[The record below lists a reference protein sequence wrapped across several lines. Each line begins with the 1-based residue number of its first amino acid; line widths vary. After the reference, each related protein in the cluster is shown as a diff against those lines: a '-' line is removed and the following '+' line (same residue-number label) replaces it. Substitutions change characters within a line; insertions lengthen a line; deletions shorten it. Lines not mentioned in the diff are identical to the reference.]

1 MSKARLVFVISLAAA
16 SVVLVAFGMAYP
28 RAYLSLYTSVVPRVV
43 IQHSSTALTLIFT
56 FLIVMATVNLVRIR
70 LRRAKK

>member
-1 MSKARLVFVISLAAA
+1 MSRAKLRFVISVVVA
-16 SVVLVAFGMAYP
+16 SVALVAFVMAYP
-28 RAYLSLYTSVVPRVV
+28 RAYLSLYTAVVPRVV